1 MLADTEVQ
9 VLTSRVIRLEMAGAF
24 VSKQGPVRWTEIGRS
39 AQEPRDALPQNV
51 EHFARGFA
59 SSDALWVRR
68 KYGQIAIPAVRQ
80 FTPLHLFDLGGE
92 FRIPGT
98 VILEKLLP
106 FTVSRRAACS
116 DSVVEVLVD

>member
-9 VLTSRVIRLEMAGAF
+9 VLSSQVIRLEMAGAF
-24 VSKQGPVRWTEIGRS
+24 VSKQGLVRWAEVGRS
-39 AQEPRDALPQNV
+39 AQEPRDVLRQNV

-68 KYGQIAIPAVRQ
+68 KYGQIAIPAIRE

-92 FRIPGT
+92 FRIVDA

-106 FTVSRRAACS
+106 LPVRRRAARS
-116 DSVVEVLVD
+116 D